1 MWVCVLTR
9 LREILRRERRA
20 ELQILTIRAVSI
32 ATQGRTDKQRP
43 LDSKTVS
50 EGERK
55 RWGKKSKRETQ
66 RSGRKNNE
74 GDRDGRMTLISGL
87 KLKQWAALLRTH
99 THKQE
104 TCSFLIMCFI
114 HFFDCSFLFA
124 LLPSL
129 QIFFQSQ
136 LFDTPKLFLPLSLSL
151 HFPLLIFPT
160 PSASFKKRLMP
171 LMDVLH
177 LRHISYNFLKTYGS
191 IIVGDKFPQASD
203 RQERIH
209 SDLSN
214 FASNSWHNF
223 CAYRASLC
231 SDVGVFQP
239 DRCFNLWE
247 LQLWILSG
255 YRKTHRPICISHL
268 WVWLA
273 VEFSSLLYWDLV
285 HVLGY
290 GINTDSPA
298 LFFIHIF
305 LCLGSFLSIPSI
317 TYQKFSHLI
326 HFLFNFSLFV
336 TCIHIVV
343 RRQEVIWARMSSRW
357 ATRLN
362 MSKHVFSQLGQSYL
376 FQNIIQCLCKYHSD
390 KNLP

>member
-1 MWVCVLTR
+1 
-9 LREILRRERRA
+9 
-20 ELQILTIRAVSI
+20 
-32 ATQGRTDKQRP
+32 
-43 LDSKTVS
+43 
-50 EGERK
+50 
-55 RWGKKSKRETQ
+55 
-66 RSGRKNNE
+66 
-74 GDRDGRMTLISGL
+74 MTLISGL
-87 KLKQWAALLRTH
+87 ILKQWAALLHTH
-99 THKQE
+99 TKTSLIMQE
-104 TCSFLIMCFI
+104 ACSFLIMCFI
-114 HFFDCSFLFA
+114 HLFDWSFFVCSFA
-124 LLPSL
+124 LLTNFLSETVVS
-129 QIFFQSQ
+129 FS
-136 LFDTPKLFLPLSLSL
+136 LFLPLSLSL
-151 HFPLLIFPT
+151 HFPLLSFPT

-177 LRHISYNFLKTYGS
+177 RRHISYNFLKTYGS

-203 RQERIH
+203 RQERIR

-268 WVWLA
+268 CIWLA

-290 GINTDSPA
+290 GINTDPKPI
-298 LFFIHIF
+298 LQLCFLHIF
-305 LCLGSFLSIPSI
+305 LCLSSVLSIPSI

-326 HFLFNFSLFV
+326 RFLLNFNLFV

-343 RRQEVIWARMSSRW
+343 RRRGDMSQNVKQMSAKAQHVEACVLAARPK
-357 ATRLN
+357 LFIL
-362 MSKHVFSQLGQSYL
+362 KHNSVSL
-376 FQNIIQCLCKYHSD
+376 
-390 KNLP
+390 

>member
-1 MWVCVLTR
+1 
-9 LREILRRERRA
+9 
-20 ELQILTIRAVSI
+20 
-32 ATQGRTDKQRP
+32 
-43 LDSKTVS
+43 
-50 EGERK
+50 
-55 RWGKKSKRETQ
+55 
-66 RSGRKNNE
+66 
-74 GDRDGRMTLISGL
+74 MTLISGL
-87 KLKQWAALLRTH
+87 ILKQWAALLHTH
-99 THKQE
+99 THTQKHI
-104 TCSFLIMCFI
+104 THYARNMFISHHVFHPFIWLFL
-114 HFFDCSFLFA
+114 FLFA
-124 LLPSL
+124 LLPSS

-136 LFDTPKLFLPLSLSL
+136 LFDTPKLFPPLSLSL
-151 HFPLLIFPT
+151 HFPLLSFPT
-160 PSASFKKRLMP
+160 PSASFKKRLML

-268 WVWLA
+268 RVWLA

-285 HVLGY
+285 HGLGY
-290 GINTDSPA
+290 RINTDPKPI
-298 LFFIHIF
+298 LQLCF
-305 LCLGSFLSIPSI
+305 LYIYFYVSVLSSVFLPLLIRN
-317 TYQKFSHLI
+317 SH
-326 HFLFNFSLFV
+326 
-336 TCIHIVV
+336 T
-343 RRQEVIWARMSSRW
+343 
-357 ATRLN
+357 
-362 MSKHVFSQLGQSYL
+362 
-376 FQNIIQCLCKYHSD
+376 
-390 KNLP
+390 